1 MPLSIRVAKVN
12 VPDALIGRSAPPP
25 FCNTRPEPESPVT
38 VPPTV
43 YVAGGGGPESP
54 APHAVSAARIGAA
67 KPHRVMLRI
76 RDFILIRSLVID
88 ANGAAHCARAATAAS
103 TARKCTPTRV
113 PLGSTVSSVATWV
126 FVARRPI
133 PCMNVSR
140 RFRPDCR
147 KILGR
152 EWLDSAG
159 VRARR

>member
-88 ANGAAHCARAATAAS
+88 ANGAAHCARAATAGEHCTQMHSNPSS
-103 TARKCTPTRV
+103 TWIDRV
-113 PLGSTVSSVATWV
+113 VCCHLGICRAKAHPLHECL
-126 FVARRPI
+126 PKI
-133 PCMNVSR
+133 PS
-140 RFRPDCR
+140 
-147 KILGR
+147 
-152 EWLDSAG
+152 
-159 VRARR
+159 